1 MEKVFA
7 LLISA
12 HFFVDF
18 FLLPACLEKRKQAI
32 PFLALHSFIHAV
44 VAYLFLQ
51 MWSFWQLPLAVFCAH
66 FLIDAVAMRFSD
78 TYKAFAAEQTAH
90 IGGLVVI
97 AFVLQHT
104 VGLPAFT
111 GFGFRLLMAIGGFFA
126 TVQGAGDFVGKFIK
140 PLLIQQKNQLES
152 DGLIDG
158 GAWIGRLER
167 ALIFLFIFI
176 GYPAGIGFLVTAKSI
191 LRFEEAKKTRQQA
204 EYVLIGTF
212 WSYSLAIA
220 LTSATQWAMK
230 L

>member
-1 MEKVFA
+1 
-7 LLISA
+7 
-12 HFFVDF
+12 
-18 FLLPACLEKRKQAI
+18 
-32 PFLALHSFIHAV
+32 
-44 VAYLFLQ
+44 